1 MYTFIIEDNHEIAKV
16 VNKNVFDDKL
26 NYEDYKNALLN
37 RSYMSY
43 EMNKIQSKIIIQDR
57 VELIKQFY
65 LLTMTKIYT

>member
-16 VNKNVFDDKL
+16 VNKNVFYDKL

-43 EMNKIQSKIIIQDR
+43 EMNKIQSKIII
-57 VELIKQFY
+57 
-65 LLTMTKIYT
+65 

>member
-1 MYTFIIEDNHEIAKV
+1 MKGFVAVKPKMYTFIIEDNHEIAKV

-43 EMNKIQSKIIIQDR
+43 EMNKIQSKIII
-57 VELIKQFY
+57 
-65 LLTMTKIYT
+65 